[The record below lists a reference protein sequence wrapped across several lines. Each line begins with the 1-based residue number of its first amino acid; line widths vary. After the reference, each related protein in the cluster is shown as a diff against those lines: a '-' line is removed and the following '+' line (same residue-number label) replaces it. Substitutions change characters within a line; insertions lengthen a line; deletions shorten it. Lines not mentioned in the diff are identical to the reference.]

1 LRVLIKKNIFVIS
14 IKKCIFAEKI
24 KQKNMNTAVIEINN
38 DLAYSFLYN
47 LERMNL
53 LRVVSRQNQTTKN
66 KQKLSER
73 FAGSLTSQRVDEL
86 QNELKNM
93 RDEWKRDIY

>member
-1 LRVLIKKNIFVIS
+1 MS
-14 IKKCIFAEKI
+14 
-24 KQKNMNTAVIEINN
+24 TAIIEIKN

-53 LRVVSRQNQTTKN
+53 LRIVSRKDEQESK

-73 FAGSLTSQRVDEL
+73 FAGSLSNERVDEL
-86 QNELKNM
+86 QKELKNM
-93 RDEWKRDIY
+93 RNEWERDIY